1 VGWLNRLR
9 ASTLFEPE
17 ADPITV
23 AECSQV
29 NLCESALD
37 FVRVLKN
44 SRRSMRRVLSAKKRL
59 AVMVWCGI
67 QESPGFEAIA
77 EILERNVSPAA
88 ATIMRAPFGLSDANE
103 LRRLVAGTIL
113 V

>member
-1 VGWLNRLR
+1 MYPDTQG
-9 ASTLFEPE
+9 S
-17 ADPITV
+17 
-23 AECSQV
+23 
-29 NLCESALD
+29 
-37 FVRVLKN
+37 VRKG
-44 SRRSMRRVLSAKKRL
+44 SGL

-88 ATIMRAPFGLSDANE
+88 ATIMRAPFGLSDAAE